1 MNNKELNNLTSKIG
15 NYITEQFSENH
26 ASMVEG
32 LAIMATVTFAIIESL
47 CDALDEDFEEM
58 VGIFCNALQHELKK
72 QRIYTTGKDETD
84 IVIEK
89 IVNDIKA
96 GGNIEEIV
104 DKYVTCK
111 TPELR
116 QQVID
121 GINEMIEKHSL
132 DNVKIGY
139 N

>member
-1 MNNKELNNLTSKIG
+1 MNNKELTDLTGKIG
-15 NYITEQFSENH
+15 NYITDQLSENH

-32 LAIMATVTFAIIESL
+32 LTIMSTVTLGIIESL
-47 CDALDEDFEEM
+47 CGALDEDFEEM
-58 VGIFCNALQHELKK
+58 VGNFCNALQHELKK
-72 QRIYTTGKDETD
+72 LRIYTTGKDETD
-84 IVIEK
+84 IVLEK

-96 GGNIEEIV
+96 GGNVEEIV

-121 GINEMIEKHSL
+121 GINEMIENHSL
-132 DNVKIGY
+132 DNIKIGY

>member
-1 MNNKELNNLTSKIG
+1 MNNKELTDLTGKIG

-32 LAIMATVTFAIIESL
+32 LTIMSTVTLGIIESL
-47 CDALDEDFEEM
+47 CDELDEDFEEM
-58 VGIFCNALQHELKK
+58 VGNFCNALQHELKK

-84 IVIEK
+84 IVLEK

-96 GGNIEEIV
+96 GGNVEEIV

-121 GINEMIEKHSL
+121 GINEMIENHSL
-132 DNVKIGY
+132 DNIKIGY